1 VKVTKKNTKVIGKA
15 MTTVKIEPKHPD
27 KLGRELN
34 MGDCVVYPQSNTMI
48 IGTVIKFTP
57 KMITVKGVGT
67 YRWETRKY
75 SSDVIKID
83 GPEVTMYLIK
93 NAGT

>member
-1 VKVTKKNTKVIGKA
+1 
-15 MTTVKIEPKHPD
+15 MTTVKVEPKHPD

>member
-1 VKVTKKNTKVIGKA
+1 
-15 MTTVKIEPKHPD
+15 MTTAKEEPKHPD

-34 MGDCVVYPQSNTMI
+34 MGDCVVYPQSNSMM

-67 YRWETRKY
+67 YRWESRKY

-93 NAGT
+93 NAGK

>member
-1 VKVTKKNTKVIGKA
+1 
-15 MTTVKIEPKHPD
+15 MTTAKEEPKHPD

-34 MGDCVVYPQSNTMI
+34 MGDCVVYPQSNSMV

-57 KMITVKGVGT
+57 KMITVKTINSGGW
-67 YRWETRKY
+67 REWETRKY

-93 NAGT
+93 NSGG

>member
-1 VKVTKKNTKVIGKA
+1 MTDVKTKPAKV
-15 MTTVKIEPKHPD
+15 EPKHPD

-34 MGDCVVYPQSNTMI
+34 MGDCVVYPQSNSMM

-57 KMITVKGVGT
+57 KMITVKTVNSGGW
-67 YRWETRKY
+67 RGWETRKY
-75 SSDVIKID
+75 SSDVIKIE

-93 NAGT
+93 NAGK

>member
-1 VKVTKKNTKVIGKA
+1 MTLVETKLAKVAT
-15 MTTVKIEPKHPD
+15 KHPD

-34 MGDCVVYPQSNTMI
+34 MGDCVVYPQSNSMM

-57 KMITVKGVGT
+57 KMITVKTIGSGGWRG
-67 YRWETRKY
+67 YETRKY
-75 SSDVIKID
+75 SSDVIKIE

-93 NAGT
+93 NAGK

>member
-1 VKVTKKNTKVIGKA
+1 MTDTAVIKKE
-15 MTTVKIEPKHPD
+15 KIVHKHPD
-27 KLGRELN
+27 KLGRNLE
-34 MGDCVVYPQSNTMI
+34 MGDCVVYPSSNSMI
-48 IGTVIKFTP
+48 IGTIVKFTP

-93 NAGT
+93 NSGK

>member
-1 VKVTKKNTKVIGKA
+1 MATVKV
-15 MTTVKIEPKHPD
+15 EPKHPD

>member
-1 VKVTKKNTKVIGKA
+1 
-15 MTTVKIEPKHPD
+15 MTPLKEQPKHPD

-34 MGDCVVYPQSNTMI
+34 MGDCVVYPQSNSMI

-93 NAGT
+93 NAGK

>member
-1 VKVTKKNTKVIGKA
+1 MATVKV
-15 MTTVKIEPKHPD
+15 EPKHPD

-93 NAGT
+93 NAGK

>member
-1 VKVTKKNTKVIGKA
+1 MTAVETKLVKAV
-15 MTTVKIEPKHPD
+15 PKHPD

-34 MGDCVVYPQSNTMI
+34 MGDCVVYPQSNSMM

-57 KMITVKGVGT
+57 KMITVKTINSGGWLG
-67 YRWETRKY
+67 YETRKY
-75 SSDVIKID
+75 SSDVIKIE

-93 NAGT
+93 NAGK

>member
-1 VKVTKKNTKVIGKA
+1 MITTKP
-15 MTTVKIEPKHPD
+15 EPKHPD

-34 MGDCVVYPQSNTMI
+34 MGDCVVYPQSNSMI

-57 KMITVKGVGT
+57 KMITVKEVSSGKW
-67 YRWETRKY
+67 RSWETRKY
-75 SSDVIKID
+75 SSDVIKIE

-93 NAGT
+93 NSGG

>member
-1 VKVTKKNTKVIGKA
+1 MTQVVETKPI
-15 MTTVKIEPKHPD
+15 KIESKHPD

-34 MGDCVVYPQSNTMI
+34 MGDCVVYPQSNSMM

-57 KMITVKGVGT
+57 KMITVKTIGSGGWRG
-67 YRWETRKY
+67 YESRKY
-75 SSDVIKID
+75 SSDVIKIE

-93 NAGT
+93 NAGK

>member
-1 VKVTKKNTKVIGKA
+1 MEVAVKVA
-15 MTTVKIEPKHPD
+15 PKHPD

-34 MGDCVVYPQSNTMI
+34 MGDCVVYPQSNSMM

-57 KMITVKGVGT
+57 KMITVKTIGSSGWRG
-67 YRWETRKY
+67 YESRKH
-75 SSDVIKID
+75 SSDVIKIE

-93 NAGT
+93 NAGK

>member
-1 VKVTKKNTKVIGKA
+1 MTDTAVIKKE
-15 MTTVKIEPKHPD
+15 KIVHKHPD
-27 KLGRELN
+27 KLGRNLE
-34 MGDCVVYPQSNTMI
+34 MGDCVVYPSSNTMI
-48 IGTVIKFTP
+48 IGTIVKFTP

-93 NAGT
+93 NAGK

>member
-1 VKVTKKNTKVIGKA
+1 MTEAVETKPAKVT
-15 MTTVKIEPKHPD
+15 PKHPD

-34 MGDCVVYPQSNTMI
+34 MGDCVVYPQSNSMM

-57 KMITVKGVGT
+57 KMITVKTVGT
-67 YRWETRKY
+67 TGWRGWETRKY
-75 SSDVIKID
+75 SSDVIKIE

-93 NAGT
+93 NSGG

>member
-1 VKVTKKNTKVIGKA
+1 MATVKV
-15 MTTVKIEPKHPD
+15 EPKHPD

-57 KMITVKGVGT
+57 KMITVKGVGI